1 MIAKLLLIASGYLG
15 SFLFLI
21 LFKGSEDADRRA
33 EELWEEKRRTNESES
48 ILPAL

>member
-21 LFKGSEDADRRA
+21 LFKGRDAADRRA
-33 EELWEEKRRTNESES
+33 EGLWEERDM
-48 ILPAL
+48 